1 MAGERPWALVSI
13 GVLVIL
19 CAVSYY
25 AYLAGLLA
33 AGEVLPAA
41 VTLAGVW
48 ALLLAAIRA
57 FSPSTYSMG
66 PFGTAAWGILI
77 LTLGAL
83 WFLSVRGFPM
93 ENMVV
98 VAGLL
103 IGLLI
108 VVIGLRE
115 RGGW

>member
-1 MAGERPWALVSI
+1 MAGERPWALISI

-25 AYLAGLLA
+25 AHLAQLLA

-41 VTLAGVW
+41 ISLAGIWV
-48 ALLLAAIRA
+48 LLLAGIRA
-57 FSPSTYSMG
+57 VSPSTYAMS

-77 LTLGAL
+77 LTLGSL

-98 VAGLL
+98 VAGLML
-103 IGLLI
+103 GLLI

>member
-1 MAGERPWALVSI
+1 MAGERPWALISL
-13 GVLVIL
+13 GVLIIL

-25 AYLAGLLA
+25 AHLARLIA
-33 AGEVLPAA
+33 AAEVLPAA
-41 VTLAGVW
+41 ITLAGVW
-48 ALLLAAIRA
+48 VLLLATIRA
-57 FSPSTYSMG
+57 VSPSTYSMS
-66 PFGTAAWGILI
+66 PFSTAAWGILI

-83 WFLSVRGFPM
+83 WFLSVRGFPV

-98 VAGLL
+98 VFGLL